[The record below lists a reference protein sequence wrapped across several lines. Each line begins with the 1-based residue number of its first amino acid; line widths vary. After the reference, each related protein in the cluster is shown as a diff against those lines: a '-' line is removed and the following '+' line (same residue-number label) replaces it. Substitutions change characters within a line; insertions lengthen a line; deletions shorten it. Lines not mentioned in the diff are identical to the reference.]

1 MPQPKGKSGNPA
13 GRPAGTPNKTT
24 KELREWVSNFID
36 ANTER
41 IEKDFETL
49 EPAQRILFF
58 EKMLKFVLP
67 TKNDIVLEKGT
78 NFVPPVFNIVEISE
92 RPPKG

>member
-1 MPQPKGKSGNPA
+1 MKGEKTG
-13 GRPAGTPNKTT
+13 GRTQGTPNKTT

-49 EPAQRILFF
+49 DPAQRILFF

-67 TKNDIVLEKGT
+67 TKNDIVLENGT
-78 NFVPPVFNIVEISE
+78 NFVPPVFKIIEISE
-92 RPPKG
+92 RPPKVVF